1 MAWVKLWVMA
11 YRDLTRSRRRTFF
24 TLLAVALGLA
34 LLIVLNGFIAGV
46 VDDALQ
52 NSIRLQTGHV
62 QVRAASYPDDKRSLR
77 WQELIERPATLVAQA
92 LAMPEVATAAPVLWA
107 DAVLNTSR
115 ESVGLQLY
123 GIDVASPLYDPIRRA
138 LVAGEFLAA
147 NDRSGVLMGKR
158 LADSLELPLGAT
170 VSLVTIDA
178 NGQPQEALFVIR
190 GLFDSG
196 VLVYDEGA
204 IFMPLAKAQAY
215 TLVGDRA
222 SAVML
227 LLHDKESAGQV
238 AAALAAPGL
247 QTLTWRQ
254 LNALFIQ
261 TMDTAMIFY
270 MFLDAIVMLIVAVI
284 IANTLLMAVF
294 ERIREIGILAALGL
308 KRRQIMQMMLFEASI
323 IALAGIVVGVI
334 LGLFGV
340 ALLTQYGFV
349 MGEMA
354 GVASTI
360 PMSAVLYAR
369 FAPATFAW
377 LSLWTFI
384 IALLASLY
392 PAWFAARLE
401 PVEALHTN

>member
-1 MAWVKLWVMA
+1 MTWTKLWVIA

-34 LLIVLNGFIAGV
+34 LLIVLNGFIAGI

-62 QVRAASYPDDKRSLR
+62 QIRAATFPDDKRSLQ
-77 WQELIERPATLVAQA
+77 WKDLLDRPAALVAQA
-92 LAMPEVATAAPVLWA
+92 SAMPEVVTAAPVLWG
-107 DAVLNTSR
+107 DTVLNTSQ

-123 GIDVASPLYDPIRRA
+123 GIDVASSLYDPIRTA
-138 LVAGEFLAA
+138 LVAGDFLAA
-147 NDRSGVLMGKR
+147 NDRSGILMGKR
-158 LADSLELPLGAT
+158 LADSLNLPLGAT
-170 VSLVTIDA
+170 VNLVTIDA
-178 NGQPQEALFVIR
+178 NGQPQEARFVIR

-196 VLVYDEGA
+196 VLVYDEGTL
-204 IFMPLAKAQAY
+204 FMPLEKAQAY

-227 LLHDKESAGQV
+227 LLHDKESAERV

-247 QTLTWRQ
+247 QTLTWRD
-254 LNALFIQ
+254 LNAFFIQ
-261 TMDTAMIFY
+261 TMDTAMSFY

-294 ERIREIGILAALGL
+294 ERIREMGILAALGM

-334 LGLFGV
+334 LGLLGV
-340 ALLTQYGFV
+340 AFLTQNGFV

-369 FAPATFAW
+369 FDPVTFAW
-377 LSLWTFI
+377 LTLWTFI
-384 IALLASLY
+384 IALAASLY
-392 PAWFAARLE
+392 PAWFAAHLE

>member
-11 YRDLTRSRRRTFF
+11 YRDLTRNRRRTFF

-62 QVRAASYPDDKRSLR
+62 QVRAASYPDEKRSLR

-227 LLHDKESAGQV
+227 LLHDKDRAGQV

-308 KRRQIMQMMLFEASI
+308 KRRQIMQMMIFEASI

-334 LGLFGV
+334 LGLLGV
-340 ALLTQYGFV
+340 AFLTRNGFV

-369 FAPATFAW
+369 FDPVTFGW
-377 LSLWTFI
+377 LAVWTFT

>member
-1 MAWVKLWVMA
+1 MAWTKLWVIG

-62 QVRAASYPDDKRSLR
+62 QVRAASFPDDRRSLQ
-77 WQELIERPATLVAQA
+77 WKDLLDKPATTVAQA
-92 LAMPEVATAAPVLWA
+92 AAMPEVVAAAPVLWA
-107 DAVLNTSR
+107 DTVLNTSR
-115 ESVGLQLY
+115 ESIGLQLY
-123 GIDVASPLYDPIRRA
+123 GIDVTSPLYDPIRNS
-138 LVAGEFLAA
+138 LIDGEFLAA
-147 NDRSGVLMGKR
+147 NDRNGVLMGKR
-158 LADSLELPLGAT
+158 LADSLELPLGAA
-170 VSLVTIDA
+170 VSLTTIDA
-178 NGQPQEALFVIR
+178 NGQPQEAMFVIR

-196 VLVYDEGA
+196 VLVYDEGT
-204 IFMPLAKAQAY
+204 IFLPLAKAQAY

-222 SAVML
+222 SAIML
-227 LLHDKESAGQV
+227 LLHDKESAEQV
-238 AAALAAPGL
+238 AASLAAPGL
-247 QTLTWRQ
+247 QTLTWRE
-254 LNALFIQ
+254 LNAFFIQ

-270 MFLDAIVMLIVAVI
+270 MFLDVIVMLIVAVI

-294 ERIREIGILAALGL
+294 ERIREMGILAALGM
-308 KRRQIMQMMLFEASI
+308 KRRQIMQMMIFEASI

-334 LGLFGV
+334 LGLLSV

-354 GVASTI
+354 SVASTI

-369 FAPATFAW
+369 FAPITFAW
-377 LSLWTFI
+377 LAVWTFI

-392 PAWFAARLE
+392 PAWFAAHLE
-401 PVEALHTN
+401 PVEALHSN

>member
-1 MAWVKLWVMA
+1 MAWSKLWVIA
-11 YRDLTRSRRRTFF
+11 YRDLARSRRRTFF

-62 QVRAASYPDDKRSLR
+62 QVRAATYPDDRHSLQ
-77 WQELIERPATLVAQA
+77 WKDLIERPTALAAQA
-92 LAMPEVATAAPVLWA
+92 AGMSEVAAAAPVLWA
-107 DAVLNTSR
+107 DTVLNTSR
-115 ESVGLQLY
+115 ESVGLHLY
-123 GIDVASPLYDPIRRA
+123 GIDVASSLYDPIRSA
-138 LVAGEFLAA
+138 LAAGDFLAA

-196 VLVYDEGA
+196 VLVYDEGT
-204 IFMPLAKAQAY
+204 IFMPLEKAQSY
-215 TLVGDRA
+215 TQVGDRA
-222 SAVML
+222 SAIML
-227 LLHDKESAGQV
+227 LLHDRENAAHV
-238 AAALAAPGL
+238 AAALAGPTV
-247 QTLTWRQ
+247 QTLTWRN
-254 LNALFIQ
+254 LNTFFIQ

-294 ERIREIGILAALGL
+294 ERVREIGILAALGM
-308 KRRQIMQMMLFEASI
+308 KRRQIMQMMLFEASL
-323 IALAGIVVGVI
+323 IAVAGIVVGVC
-334 LGLFGV
+334 LGLLGV
-340 ALLTQYGFV
+340 ALLTQRGYV

-369 FAPATFAW
+369 FVPSTFAW
-377 LSLWTFI
+377 LALWTFV

-401 PVEALHTN
+401 PVEALHTS

>member
-1 MAWVKLWVMA
+1 MAWTKLWVIA

-34 LLIVLNGFIAGV
+34 LLIVLNGFIAGI
-46 VDDALQ
+46 VDDAVQ

-62 QVRAASYPDDKRSLR
+62 QVRAATFPDDKRSLQ
-77 WQELIERPATLVAQA
+77 WQDLLDRPAAIVAQA
-92 LAMPEVATAAPVLWA
+92 TAMPEVAAVAPVLWA
-107 DAVLNTSR
+107 DTVLNTSR

-123 GIDVASPLYDPIRRA
+123 GIDVASSLYDPIRNS
-138 LVAGEFLAA
+138 LVAGDFLAA

-158 LADSLELPLGAT
+158 LADSLELQLGAT

-196 VLVYDEGA
+196 VLVYDEGTL
-204 IFMPLAKAQAY
+204 FMPLEKAQAY
-215 TLVGDRA
+215 TLTGDRA

-227 LLHDKESAGQV
+227 LLHDQERASTV

-247 QTLTWRQ
+247 QTLTWRD
-254 LNALFIQ
+254 LNAFFIQ
-261 TMDTAMIFY
+261 TMDTAMSFY

-294 ERIREIGILAALGL
+294 ERIREMGILAALGM
-308 KRRQIMQMMLFEASI
+308 KRRQVMQMMLFEASI
-323 IALAGIVVGVI
+323 IALAGVVVGVI
-334 LGLFGV
+334 LGLLGV
-340 ALLTQYGFV
+340 AFLTQNGFV

-354 GVASTI
+354 GVATTI

-369 FAPATFAW
+369 FAPVTFAW
-377 LSLWTFI
+377 LAVWTFI
-384 IALLASLY
+384 IALVASLY

>member
-1 MAWVKLWVMA
+1 MAWTKLWVIA

-46 VDDALQ
+46 VGDAVQ

-62 QVRAASYPDDKRSLR
+62 QVRAETFPDGKRSLQ
-77 WQELIERPATLVAQA
+77 WKDLVDQPAAIAAQA
-92 LAMPEVATAAPVLWA
+92 AAMPEVAAAAPVLWA
-107 DAVLNTSR
+107 DTVVNTSR

-123 GIDVASPLYDPIRRA
+123 GIDVASSLYDPIRNS
-138 LVAGEFLAA
+138 LVAGDFLTA

-158 LADSLELPLGAT
+158 LADSLELQLGAT
-170 VSLVTIDA
+170 VSLATIDA

-196 VLVYDEGA
+196 VLVYDEGTL
-204 IFMPLAKAQAY
+204 FMPLEKAQAY
-215 TLVGDRA
+215 TLTGDRA
-222 SAVML
+222 SAVMM
-227 LLHDKESAGQV
+227 LLHDQETADTV

-247 QTLTWRQ
+247 QTLTWRE
-254 LNALFIQ
+254 LNAFFIQ
-261 TMDTAMIFY
+261 TMDTAMSFY

-294 ERIREIGILAALGL
+294 ERIREMGILAALGM
-308 KRRQIMQMMLFEASI
+308 KRRQVMQMMIFEASI
-323 IALAGIVVGVI
+323 IALAGVGVGVI
-334 LGLFGV
+334 LGLLGV
-340 ALLTQYGFV
+340 AFLTQNGFV

-354 GVASTI
+354 GVATTI
-360 PMSAVLYAR
+360 PMSGVLYAR
-369 FAPATFAW
+369 FDPVTFAW
-377 LSLWTFI
+377 LAVWTFI
-384 IALLASLY
+384 IALAASLY

>member
-1 MAWVKLWVMA
+1 MTWTKLWVIA

-34 LLIVLNGFIAGV
+34 LLIVLNGFIAGI

-62 QVRAASYPDDKRSLR
+62 QIRAATFPDDKRSLQ
-77 WQELIERPATLVAQA
+77 WKDLLDRPAALVAQA
-92 LAMPEVATAAPVLWA
+92 AAMPEVATAAPVLWA
-107 DAVLNTSR
+107 DTVLNTSQ

-123 GIDVASPLYDPIRRA
+123 GIDVASSLYDPIRTA
-138 LVAGEFLAA
+138 LVAGDFLAA
-147 NDRSGVLMGKR
+147 NDRSGILMGKR
-158 LADSLELPLGAT
+158 LADSLNLPLGAT
-170 VSLVTIDA
+170 VNLVTIDA
-178 NGQPQEALFVIR
+178 NGQPQEARFVIR

-196 VLVYDEGA
+196 VLVYDEGTL
-204 IFMPLAKAQAY
+204 FMPLEKAQAY

-227 LLHDKESAGQV
+227 LLHDKESAERV

-247 QTLTWRQ
+247 QTLTWRD
-254 LNALFIQ
+254 LNAFFIQ
-261 TMDTAMIFY
+261 TMDTAMSFY

-294 ERIREIGILAALGL
+294 ERIREMGILAALGM

-334 LGLFGV
+334 LGLLGV
-340 ALLTQYGFV
+340 AFLTQNGFV

-369 FAPATFAW
+369 FDPVTFAW
-377 LSLWTFI
+377 LTLWTFI
-384 IALLASLY
+384 IALAASLY
-392 PAWFAARLE
+392 PAWFAAHLE

>member
-1 MAWVKLWVMA
+1 MAWSKLWVIA
-11 YRDLTRSRRRTFF
+11 YRDLARSRRRTFF

-62 QVRAASYPDDKRSLR
+62 QVRAATYPDDRHSLQ
-77 WQELIERPATLVAQA
+77 WKDLIERPTALAAQA
-92 LAMPEVATAAPVLWA
+92 AGMSEVAAAAPVLWA
-107 DAVLNTSR
+107 DTVLNTSR

-123 GIDVASPLYDPIRRA
+123 GIDVASSLYDPIRSA
-138 LVAGEFLAA
+138 LAAGDFLAA

-196 VLVYDEGA
+196 VLVYDEGT
-204 IFMPLAKAQAY
+204 IFMPLEKAQSY
-215 TLVGDRA
+215 TQVGDRA

-227 LLHDKESAGQV
+227 LLHDREHAGRV
-238 AAALAAPGL
+238 AASLAGPALR
-247 QTLTWRQ
+247 TLTWRD
-254 LNALFIQ
+254 LNAFFIE

-294 ERIREIGILAALGL
+294 ERVREIGILAALGM
-308 KRRQIMQMMLFEASI
+308 KRGQIMQMMLFEASL
-323 IALAGIVVGVI
+323 IAVAGIVVGVC
-334 LGLFGV
+334 LGLLGV
-340 ALLTQYGFV
+340 ALLTQNGYV

-354 GVASTI
+354 GVVNTI
-360 PMSAVLYAR
+360 PIGAVLYAR
-369 FAPATFAW
+369 FVPSTFAW
-377 LSLWTFI
+377 LALWTFA

-401 PVEALHTN
+401 PVEALHTS

>member
-227 LLHDKESAGQV
+227 LLHDKEGAGRV